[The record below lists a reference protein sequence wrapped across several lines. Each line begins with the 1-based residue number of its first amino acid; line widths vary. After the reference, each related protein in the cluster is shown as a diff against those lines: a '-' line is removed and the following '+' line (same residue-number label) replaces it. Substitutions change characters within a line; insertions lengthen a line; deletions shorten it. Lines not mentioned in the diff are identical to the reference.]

1 MSEAWRTRHD
11 RNAALAT
18 HRHREAY
25 AALVLDGDYTESSL
39 DGPLPCAPGTLVLHP
54 PFHAH
59 GDRFGR
65 SGASAINLKLSAGL
79 PASASLRPGGLADAG
94 FAARAWR
101 VHDLR
106 EAREVFERAPQ
117 RLGELLACAAPQA
130 GAALPDWQGELLRR
144 MAQDER
150 EIAELAREL
159 GVSAEHASRAL
170 GRSFGMSPR
179 ALRREARW
187 RRALQLLGAP
197 MALAQVAAAA
207 GFADQ
212 SHLHRIVVAHAGCT
226 PLQLRRELAQGR
238 LPASA
243 DASADASARSSG
255 QGRAGSRRL
264 DARQIKC
271 VQDSPPALAA

>member
-1 MSEAWRTRHD
+1 MNPQPAYRTRHD
-11 RNAALAT
+11 RGAVLAT

-39 DGPLPCAPGTLVLHP
+39 DGPLPCRPGTLILHP
-54 PFHAH
+54 PYHAH

-65 SGASAINLKLSAGL
+65 IGASAINIELSDETAARLVDGS
-79 PASASLRPGGLADAG
+79 ASA
-94 FAARAWR
+94 WQ

-106 EAREVFERAPQ
+106 EALDVFQRSPRELP
-117 RLGELLACAAPQA
+117 ELLACAAPQA
-130 GAALPDWQGELLRR
+130 AVELPDWQGELLRG
-144 MAQDER
+144 MDESDDD
-150 EIAELAREL
+150 IALIARRL

-187 RRALQLLGAP
+187 RRALRMLRGP
-197 MALAQVAAAA
+197 MPLVEVAAAA

-226 PLQLRRELAQGR
+226 PARLRQ
-238 LPASA
+238 
-243 DASADASARSSG
+243 
-255 QGRAGSRRL
+255 
-264 DARQIKC
+264 QIKY
-271 VQDSPPALAA
+271 VQDRGLAAAA